1 MLVVDASVVVAFL
14 IDPSRRNAI
23 RARFLEGGDDLH
35 APAHLD
41 LEVLSALRRLVLAG
55 RLPDSR
61 ASAAARDLTDL
72 PLVRHPI
79 EPLVDTVWALRGDIT
94 PYDAAYVALAAALDT
109 PLFTLDSALVHT
121 PGLPVAAVTL
131 GSGPSA

>member
-94 PYDAAYVALAAALDT
+94 PYDAAYVAAARRNGWTLVSTDIADLA
-109 PLFTLDSALVHT
+109 SK
-121 PGLPVAAVTL
+121 GLAVT
-131 GSGPSA
+131 PDAADYP